1 MASTELGT
9 GFLFG
14 IGLIISGMTSPNKVL
29 NFLDLAGNWDP
40 SLIFVMIG
48 GISVAVMAFAFAK
61 KISLSLFGSTMKL
74 PQSKQIDTPLIW
86 GNILFGVGWGIS
98 GVCPGPGIVSVGTG
112 QHKAILFVLAM
123 LVGMKFVQTLRQK

>member
-1 MASTELGT
+1 M
-9 GFLFG
+9 
-14 IGLIISGMTSPNKVL
+14 
-29 NFLDLAGNWDP
+29 
-40 SLIFVMIG
+40 
-48 GISVAVMAFAFAK
+48 
-61 KISLSLFGSTMKL
+61 MKL